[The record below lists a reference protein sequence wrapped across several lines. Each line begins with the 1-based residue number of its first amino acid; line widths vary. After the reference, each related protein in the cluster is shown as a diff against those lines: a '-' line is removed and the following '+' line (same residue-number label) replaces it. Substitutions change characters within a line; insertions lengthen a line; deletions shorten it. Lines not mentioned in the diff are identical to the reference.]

1 MVSNLSILWWIV
13 LLVSN
18 LRKIWR
24 RPMSNSL
31 PPMFSSRSFM
41 VSGLTFKSLIH
52 FKLIFVYGILSHVGI
67 NFPNTS
73 YWIDYP
79 FPILCFGHRGQRL
92 VDCIC
97 IPHNYFPE
105 NFHLLLFAVPGFMA
119 LSLLFYF
126 HWSLIITLLQSVQW
140 FSFFHHISGSC
151 KVASWAELPF
161 LSKQVQSDHHI
172 WLLVHIE
179 EGRLSGE
186 NYFRILC
193 YKHFN

>member
-1 MVSNLSILWWIV
+1 MIHTLCL
-13 LLVSN
+13 
-18 LRKIWR
+18 
-24 RPMSNSL
+24 
-31 PPMFSSRSFM
+31 FSCPKPS
-41 VSGLTFKSLIH
+41 KSLYYG
-52 FKLIFVYGILSHVGI
+52 FCRFNSFVLMPLFYSH
-67 NFPNTS
+67 
-73 YWIDYP
+73 P
-79 FPILCFGHRGQRL
+79 FPILYFGHHCQRL

-140 FSFFHHISGSC
+140 FSFFHLISGSC
-151 KVASWAELPF
+151 KVASWAKLPF